1 MPTLSDARMAELLT
15 PFVANA
21 SLLTPQVLAQFSSYL
36 ELLLRWNARTN
47 LTSVREPED
56 IVQRHFGESVFAAKI
71 LASRVAAGDSLLDL
85 GSGAGFPGVPI
96 HIFLPQLQVTL
107 AESQGKKASFLREVA
122 RSLGVTA
129 EVWAA
134 RVETMPWERR
144 FNIVT
149 LRAVDRMD
157 AAVSAATDR
166 VSEDGLLVLLTGN
179 GIQLPQNWSLKERYR
194 IPNAEARF
202 VHLASR
208 VS

>member
-1 MPTLSDARMAELLT
+1 MAELLR

-21 SLLTPQVLAQFSSYL
+21 SLLTPQVIAQFSSYL

-56 IVQRHFGESVFAAKI
+56 IVQRHFGESVFAAQV
-71 LASRVAAGDSLLDL
+71 LAPRVTAGDSLLDL
-85 GSGAGFPGVPI
+85 GSGAGFPGLPI
-96 HIFLPQLQVTL
+96 HICLPQLQVTL
-107 AESQGKKASFLREVA
+107 AESQGKKASFLREVT
-122 RSLGVTA
+122 RSLGLTA
-129 EVWAA
+129 DVWAA

-166 VSEDGLLVLLTGN
+166 VSEGGLLVLLTGN
-179 GIQLPQNWSLKERYR
+179 EIQLPQNWSLIERYR
-194 IPNAEARF
+194 ISNAEARF